1 MKGTT
6 SRGTTRMTKK
16 TLKLTE
22 DEFECLQAV
31 VVDTIEFLESEG
43 DDPSKGSL
51 LHMNEIS
58 NKLNREG
65 GYEND

>member
-1 MKGTT
+1 MRV
-6 SRGTTRMTKK
+6 RGTTRMTKK
-16 TLKLTE
+16 TLNLTE
-22 DEFECLQAV
+22 DEFECVQAV

-43 DDPSKGSL
+43 DDPSEGSL

-65 GYEND
+65 DYEND

>member
-1 MKGTT
+1 
-6 SRGTTRMTKK
+6 MTKK